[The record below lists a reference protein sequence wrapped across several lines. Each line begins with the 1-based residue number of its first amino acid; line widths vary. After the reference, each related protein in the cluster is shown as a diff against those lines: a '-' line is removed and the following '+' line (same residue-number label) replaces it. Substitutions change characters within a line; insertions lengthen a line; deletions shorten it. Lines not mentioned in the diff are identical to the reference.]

1 MNDVKGISSEARQN
15 LLGTNAMQFYGLS
28 LWITLRI

>member
-15 LLGTNAMQFYGLS
+15 LLGTNAMKFYGLS
-28 LWITLRI
+28 L